1 MKTFQERLT
10 QINSNDNADKVSIF
24 FMIQLRLILT
34 EILFIIKLLLNYL
47 VFEFKFVSITIIS
60 NFASLIFHLQIQMST
75 EFLCFDDV
83 VDLIES
89 NRCSFTSIF

>member
-34 EILFIIKLLLNYL
+34 EILLLNYL